1 MKRGQVT
8 LFIIIGVALL
18 LGITLFLLLRVEVA
32 LPPSLAPV
40 QAHIHNCLRLTT
52 IDALKRL
59 AAHGGYLD
67 ASWLRQARRGLVI
80 DPRDPTESDGLQLNP
95 ADNESIVPY
104 WYYLTGSNQCQ
115 FCLLTT
121 LTPSLEEMEA
131 ETRAYL
137 LQHLHECINY
147 GLFPDITITASPK
160 QDATVTFN
168 DGNVLVEYKRQL
180 TLQRGDTTAKLE
192 HFTERLDIPFKR
204 YYEVAKQITQR
215 EIDTQ
220 FLENYLLYLVS
231 AYSGIN
237 ASLPPIG
244 GYEEGFNPHVWV
256 LFNVQQRFRQLIQSI
271 TPSFQVLGT
280 KGVRPVPQVKDPYV
294 RGFLNTMR
302 LDLFNGS
309 GLRTDDLR
317 VTIFSP
323 ELSVTHPLYLDVKP
337 RKGQLIKPRSERQ
350 GGILFVPP
358 RQQNYYNF
366 FYDLSVPFLVEVRAE
381 NATPGTDLSFLFALE
396 ANVRDNKN
404 MAEWL
409 LGRGTI
415 PWSRD
420 FVSYKVTDPASLLPT
435 DEQPSR
441 RYAHN
446 TSLTT
451 LLCSPEQAVVPL
463 TVRTFDASTQRP
475 LANVSFSFTCGA
487 YATCQLG
494 LSAMDEHGVYAELD
508 TKVPQCVGGLL
519 TAEKAGYAAKTLH
532 VSARRDQPPTV
543 PDLLLEPFVT
553 LNVSFEKRQLSRTAT
568 GELSLGGAK
577 PIEASHETVFATLTR
592 RKRSRTEPS
601 VVATAIISNTTNLTS
616 VKLIP
621 GLYEVR
627 AYYIDSKGR
636 FIRPGCK
643 KIHGHAIPKQQ
654 INITPAP
661 WGGLELVDQPWQLE
675 RSALSSHRELVIPVV
690 VFPPPRCID
699 DLDDMSRIAAY
710 SRTYRAQLEPF
721 MRASRT
727 S

>member
-18 LGITLFLLLRVEVA
+18 LGFALFLLLRKPVEVT

-40 QAHIHNCLRLTT
+40 QEHVHNCLRLTT

-59 AAHGGYLD
+59 AAHGGYLNPARD
-67 ASWLRQARRGLVI
+67 AGRELTI
-80 DPRDPTESDGLQLNP
+80 DPNNPTESDAILLNP

-104 WYYLTGSNQCQ
+104 WYYLAGSNRCAV
-115 FCLLTT
+115 CLLTT
-121 LTPSLEEMEA
+121 LTPSLETMEQ
-131 ETRAYL
+131 EVRTYL

-147 GLFPDITITASPK
+147 GLFPDITITASPE

-168 DGNVLVEYKRQL
+168 DGNVLVEYERQL
-180 TLQRGDTTAKLE
+180 TLQRGDTTRKLK
-192 HFTERLDIPFKR
+192 HFTERIDIPFKR

-231 AYSGIN
+231 AYSGVN
-237 ASLPPIG
+237 ASLPPLG
-244 GYEEGFNPHVWV
+244 GYEEGFTPHVWV
-256 LFNVQQRFRQLIQSI
+256 LYNVQQRFQQLIQSI

-280 KGVRPVPQVKDPYV
+280 KGVLPVPHVTDPYV

-302 LDLFNGS
+302 LDLLNDS
-309 GLRTDDLR
+309 GLRADDLR
-317 VTIFSP
+317 VTIFAP
-323 ELSVTHPLYLDVKP
+323 DQPLYLDVKP

-358 RQQNYYNF
+358 RQQNYYDF
-366 FYDLSVPFLVEVRAE
+366 FYDLSAPFLVEVRAE

-420 FVSYKVTDPASLLPT
+420 FVSYKVTDPSSLDPNASQYLNRT
-435 DEQPSR
+435 K
-441 RYAHN
+441 YAHN
-446 TSLTT
+446 TSLPT

-463 TVRTFDASTQRP
+463 QARTFDARTQRALP
-475 LANVSFSFTCGA
+475 GVSFSFTCGE
-487 YATCQLG
+487 YATCPLAT
-494 LSAMDEHGVYAELD
+494 SEMDEHGVYATLE

-519 TAEKAGYAAKTLH
+519 TAEKEGYNPVTLH
-532 VSARRDQPPTV
+532 VSARRGQPPTI
-543 PDLLLEPFVT
+543 PDILLEPFVT
-553 LNVSFEKRQLSRTAT
+553 RNITFKKFQLSRGTT
-568 GELSLGGAK
+568 GQLSLNGPK
-577 PIEASHETVFATLTR
+577 PLEVSHETVFATLTR
-592 RKRSRTEPS
+592 KKSSSTEPS
-601 VVATAIISNTTNLTS
+601 VTVTAIISNTTNLTS
-616 VKLIP
+616 VKIVP

-627 AYYIDSKGR
+627 AYYIDNDGR
-636 FIRPGCK
+636 FIPPGCK
-643 KIHGHAIPKQQ
+643 HIRGHAIPDQQ

-661 WGGLELVDQPWQLE
+661 WGGLELARQPWQLE
-675 RSALSSHRELVIPVV
+675 RHALYTHNTLVIPVIV
-690 VFPPPRCID
+690 LPPPRCID
-699 DLDDMSRIAAY
+699 DLEEMDRIALY
-710 SRTYRAQLEPF
+710 SRQYRTRLLPF
-721 MRASRT
+721 MS
-727 S
+727 